1 MKIIQHYLNFR
12 PSSEW
17 ILKES
22 GLPYL
27 EIDITVPCQEIFHEW
42 LNVSN
47 QAVYHRATESIS
59 EKFFYGH
66 TGWKSLVLYGKDSTA
81 TSNNQKPFSWTSIA
95 DQCPI
100 TKSWLTDNFI
110 IDEDTNRIRFMLLE
124 PGGHI
129 LPHVD
134 RPNKGFGEINIA
146 ITNPAECNFRFL
158 NYGNVP
164 FAPGKVIM
172 VDVSN
177 EHLVY
182 NSSNQ
187 SRLHII
193 VHGKLKDKNIIKE
206 SYASRYY
213 NR

>member
-12 PSSEW
+12 PPTEW

-27 EIDITVPCQEIFHEW
+27 ELDIKVPHEQIYQEW
-42 LNVSN
+42 LTVAD
-47 QAVYHRATESIS
+47 QAVLHRDKESIS

-66 TGWKSLVLYGKDSTA
+66 SGWKSLVLYGMNSTA
-81 TSNNQKPFSWTSIA
+81 TSNNQKPFVWTEVA
-95 DQCPI
+95 DKCPI

-110 IDEDTNRIRFMLLE
+110 INDDTNRIRFMLLE
-124 PGGHI
+124 PQGHV

-134 RPNKGFGEINIA
+134 HPTKGLSAINVA
-146 ITNPAECNFRFL
+146 ITHPAECNFRFL

-164 FAPGKVIM
+164 FAPGSAVM
-172 VDVSN
+172 VDISN

-182 NSSNQ
+182 NNSNAP
-187 SRLHII
+187 RLHII
-193 VHGKLKDKNIIKE
+193 VQAKLKNENIIKE
-206 SYASRYY
+206 SYASCYY
-213 NR
+213 N